1 MPGYIRINNQF
12 QLNAKKLMFL
22 KCKKTDM
29 SAFLFCL
36 SLNLATLALFLLK
49 MSLTLCHFDTL
60 CSHEAA
66 EEAQFKE
73 SRRSSFYN
81 RGILKCN
88 DTTIP

>member
-36 SLNLATLALFLLK
+36 CLNLAICAIAE
-49 MSLTLCHFDTL
+49 MSLTL
-60 CSHEAA
+60 
-66 EEAQFKE
+66 
-73 SRRSSFYN
+73 
-81 RGILKCN
+81 
-88 DTTIP
+88 

>member
-36 SLNLATLALFLLK
+36 CLNLAILAQFLLK
-49 MSLTLCHFDTL
+49 MSLTL
-60 CSHEAA
+60 
-66 EEAQFKE
+66 
-73 SRRSSFYN
+73 
-81 RGILKCN
+81 
-88 DTTIP
+88 